1 MHVSYLC
8 IVRFGFRQV
17 VGDGCLPCCWR
28 VRSNFSDPPVPF
40 PCWVAAEQKGG
51 QAGGKYIAGHPSLG
65 RDRSPLL
72 AFLSLIWSYLA
83 ERGR

>member
-1 MHVSYLC
+1 MCHICVLFDLVSARLWET
-8 IVRFGFRQV
+8 VVSPV
-17 VGDGCLPCCWR
+17 VGACVVISVILLA
-28 VRSNFSDPPVPF
+28 VPF